1 MVTIVTRPQWDAR
14 SPSSAV
20 DLAKWS
26 QRTGFVVHYSAANK
40 DQTVRSIQNFHMD
53 SNGWR
58 DIGYN
63 WLVTV
68 DGRVWEGRQHT
79 WDAIGA
85 HVQDHNTE
93 NIGCCMIGTD
103 ADVTDEAKRSIR
115 WLYDEACRLA
125 GRTLAKR
132 YHSQYAS
139 TSCPGNN
146 LRAWVQAG
154 MPIST
159 TEGGNDMEQT
169 ERLINDTGS
178 PNRTVGNVL
187 ADIENLRN
195 WAVSEP
201 GAGSLGVPIAG
212 SVGDL
217 LLQAAQAVL
226 DGSLVVDPAAVAA
239 ALAADEAWTQ
249 GLADRIAEQVSQR
262 PMSVGLSVSLTG
274 SASGQATPIE

>member
-159 TEGGNDMEQT
+159 TEGDDMEQT

-201 GAGSLGVPIAG
+201 GAGSLGVPVAG

-226 DGSLVVDPAAVAA
+226 SGSLVDPAAVATE
-239 ALAADEAWTQ
+239 LAANETWTQ
-249 GLADRIAEQVSQR
+249 SLADRIAEQITQR
-262 PMSVGLSVSLTG
+262 PMNVSLELSGT
-274 SASGQATPIE
+274 ATGQATPVE